1 MARISPCTR
10 LRELLARP
18 GITVAPNIWDP
29 FSARVAEQLGIE
41 CVVLGGYA
49 MGAGTVISEPLMTMT
64 EVVDLTRNITRV
76 VHIPIIVDVG
86 TGFGEPLHVMRMMKE
101 IERAG
106 AASIHIE
113 DQIYPKRAHY
123 HKGIEHIVSR
133 KDMVARIKACVA
145 ARTDPDHVII
155 ARTDAVKTDNFA
167 EAVERC
173 NLYLEAGADVG
184 MLFPTSEEEVRQAP
198 REIHGPLYFP
208 MAEGFG
214 RATFSA
220 RELEDMGYKIMSLPV
235 TLICAAAHE
244 LKRVIINIR
253 TKGVSGVPAGEMAQW
268 RKEVEELIGL
278 DEYYRI
284 EAETVEF

>member
-1 MARISPCTR
+1 
-10 LRELLARP
+10 
-18 GITVAPNIWDP
+18 
-29 FSARVAEQLGIE
+29 
-41 CVVLGGYA
+41 
-49 MGAGTVISEPLMTMT
+49 
-64 EVVDLTRNITRV
+64 
-76 VHIPIIVDVG
+76 VDVG

-244 LKRVIINIR
+244 LKRVITNIR

-284 EAETVEF
+284 EAETVES